1 MTTITAAL
9 PPIGAAFTGTSA
21 STAAITAGLPALTA
35 HLSSGVPLVPPGLT
49 GTATVRGLTGT
60 ATVT

>member
-1 MTTITAAL
+1 MATIAIAL
-9 PPIGAAFTGTSA
+9 PPIGAAIVETSSA
-21 STAAITAGLPALTA
+21 SAAITAGLPALTA
-35 HLSSGVPLVPPGLT
+35 HLSSGVTIPPPALT